1 MMKIKVDRARV
12 DVTARFSRGGS
23 LLDHSVFGNCVGV
36 DVKLHVDSEEPVE
49 RISGLL
55 RNAEAGCYVM
65 QALANPTPV
74 TATFELNGKEIEAV
88 APPAQS

>member
-1 MMKIKVDRARV
+1 MKIKVNSARV
-12 DVTARFSRGGS
+12 DVTARFGRGGS
-23 LLDHSVFGNCVGV
+23 VLNHSVFANCVGV
-36 DVKLHVDSEEPVE
+36 DVHLQVDSRESPE

-74 TATFELNGKEIEAV
+74 TATFELNGVPLKAV
-88 APPAQS
+88 APEA

>member
-1 MMKIKVDRARV
+1 MMKITVDGARV
-12 DVTARFSRGGS
+12 DVNARFGRGGS
-23 LLDHSVFGNCVGV
+23 LLDHSVYGTCEGV
-36 DVKLHVDSEEPVE
+36 DVHLEVDSEEPPE

-74 TATFELNGKEIEAV
+74 TATFEHNGVAIEAV
-88 APPAQS
+88 APVGD

>member
-1 MMKIKVDRARV
+1 MKITVDGARV
-12 DVTARFSRGGS
+12 DVTARFGRGGS
-23 LLDHSVFGNCVGV
+23 LLDHTVYGTCEGV
-36 DVKLHVDSEEPVE
+36 DVHLQVDSTETPE

-74 TATFELNGKEIEAV
+74 TATFELNGVAIEAV
-88 APPAQS
+88 APPAD

>member
-1 MMKIKVDRARV
+1 M
-12 DVTARFSRGGS
+12 
-23 LLDHSVFGNCVGV
+23 DHSVYGTCEGV
-36 DVKLHVDSEEPVE
+36 DVHLEVDSEESPE

-74 TATFELNGKEIEAV
+74 TATFEHNGVAIEAV
-88 APPAQS
+88 APVAE